1 MIYFS
6 ATKKSRAPMHETA
19 RRGMLLIVF
28 AVLLGLNACTPNA
41 PKEDIAKPA
50 KVGVTATESEQEN
63 LARSTSFHPTR
74 ENSNQPNDPNP
85 QGMVWIPGGEF
96 SMGSDHASESL
107 CGLPGVTRDAGPIHR
122 VYVDGFWMDETEV
135 TNAQFRKFVDETGY
149 ITVAEMKP
157 TAEEFPG
164 APEEKLVAG
173 STVFAPTP
181 TAVSLDNYFQWWS
194 YVAGADWRHPT
205 GPDSTIE
212 GKDNYPVVQICYEDA
227 EAYAKWAGKRL
238 PTEAE
243 WEFAARGGKSG
254 QLYVW
259 GNELLAEGKFQAN
272 IYQGRFPVQGG
283 DTGADGFVGIAPVRQ
298 YQPNTYQLYD
308 MGGNVWEWVSDW
320 YRPDYY
326 ARLHSTG
333 KVARNPKGPDTPH
346 DPQEPEQ
353 KKRVHR
359 GGSFLCSDLY
369 CTRYMVGT
377 RGRGE
382 VRTASNHCGFRC
394 VQDRKPEAND
404 QKTR

>member
-1 MIYFS
+1 MTHSSASQNCHARIRGRFRALWIFVILHGPLGFS
-6 ATKKSRAPMHETA
+6 
-19 RRGMLLIVF
+19 
-28 AVLLGLNACTPNA
+28 ACTPNTS
-41 PKEDIAKPA
+41 KDKIVGSAKAEMVP
-50 KVGVTATESEQEN
+50 TEAEQEN
-63 LARSTSFHPTR
+63 LARSTTFHPTR
-74 ENSNQPNDPNP
+74 ENTNQPNYPNP
-85 QGMVWIPGGEF
+85 PGMVWIPGGEF

-164 APEEKLVAG
+164 APEENLVAG

-181 TAVSLDNYFQWWS
+181 TAVPFDNYFQWWS
-194 YVAGADWRHPT
+194 YVHGADWRHPT
-205 GPDSTIE
+205 GPDSSIE
-212 GKDNYPVVQICYEDA
+212 GKDDYPVVQICYEDA

-259 GNELLAEGKFQAN
+259 GNELLADGKYQAN
-272 IYQGRFPVQGG
+272 IYQGRFPIEGG

-298 YQPNTYQLYD
+298 YEPNPYQLYD

-333 KVARNPKGPDTPH
+333 KITRNPQGPDESF
-346 DPQEPEQ
+346 DPREPDQ

-369 CTRYMVGT
+369 CTRYLVGT
-377 RGRGE
+377 RGNGE

-394 VQDRKPEAND
+394 VQDRQLETDDN
-404 QKTR
+404 KTR